1 MTKQSNSNSGAIPF
15 GQGLGELE
23 QITAWFESDTID
35 LDDGVAKFERGLSLI
50 AQLRSQLETVENR
63 VEKIRADFALGG
75 QGGELG
81 LIEEPEPEV
90 ADAPPRRKAATG
102 DVDAPVPDSP
112 ALFDL

>member
-1 MTKQSNSNSGAIPF
+1 MTKQPNPQSGAIPF
-15 GQGLGELE
+15 GQGLTELE

-50 AQLRSQLETVENR
+50 AQLRGQLEVVENR

-75 QGGELG
+75 QAGEIGFLK
-81 LIEEPEPEV
+81 EPEPAV
-90 ADAPPRRKAATG
+90 AAPRRKPASS
-102 DVDAPVPDSP
+102 DAEASTPDSP